1 MPLDYGSLEG
11 HWSRTE
17 IAKVNTSI
25 LSNTINPFYIQKM
38 LAVNVIVVTRE
49 LIESEIRNYY
59 CYSVFLR
66 RNIEF
71 LF

>member
-11 HWSRTE
+11 HWSQTE

-66 RNIEF
+66 RKIEF

>member
-17 IAKVNTSI
+17 IARVNTSI

-66 RNIEF
+66 RKIEF